1 MTRLFGEEM
10 AAKVVEDVEVD
21 NEKEKGAGFASG
33 VSSVDGKGERHA
45 EKIP

>member
-21 NEKEKGAGFASG
+21 NEQEKEG
-33 VSSVDGKGERHA
+33 RT
-45 EKIP
+45 P